1 MRQPFLLGTLLA
13 INLCGSIYLS
23 AQERGVSP
31 VATPSGA
38 TARVAPTTY
47 AVVVGISNY
56 QSPDIPDLQFAH
68 HDARAFADWLQSPAG
83 GQVPE
88 ANIQLLTEKGATFA
102 AFAGA
107 LDWLVE
113 NTLEDAHAII

>member
-1 MRQPFLLGTLLA
+1 MKYPLIIA
-13 INLCGSIYLS
+13 ILS
-23 AQERGVSP
+23 FSSFIFAQEKGVAPISP
-31 VATPSGA
+31 PPGA
-38 TARVAPTTY
+38 TARVIPTY
-47 AVVVGISNY
+47 AVVVGISDY
-56 QSPDIPDLQFAH
+56 QSSDIPDLQFAH

-88 ANIQLLTEKGATFA
+88 ANIQLLTEKGATFT

-113 NTLEDAHAII
+113 NTPEDAHAII